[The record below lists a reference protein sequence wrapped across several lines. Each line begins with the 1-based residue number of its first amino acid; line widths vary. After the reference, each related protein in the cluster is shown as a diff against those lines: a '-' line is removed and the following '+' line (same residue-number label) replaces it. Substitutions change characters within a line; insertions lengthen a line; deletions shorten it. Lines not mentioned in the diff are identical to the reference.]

1 MYWVLMLGHQQSVEM
16 DPGRESNGRH
26 TLFLSSYVVEAMIL
40 LHQNSVSSL
49 PPNELELPKSLYQH
63 DDTHLYFTK
72 DGRAQNGYHT
82 QVIVL
87 ENPRTIRRYMD
98 VFCQSAINDP

>member
-40 LHQNSVSSL
+40 LHQISVSSL
-49 PPNELELPKSLYQH
+49 PPNEKYSNFPSLSTNTMTHTYTSPKMAVFKMATTPKSLY
-63 DDTHLYFTK
+63 
-72 DGRAQNGYHT
+72 
-82 QVIVL
+82 
-87 ENPRTIRRYMD
+87 
-98 VFCQSAINDP
+98 